1 MALNGE
7 VKTSTPG
14 PIKVKLSPVEETM
27 ILTLWCRAQDAA
39 SPNPKVGD
47 AYAREIL
54 DRVDTDNIKPSMFPS
69 DHRYGDYIAVRAKKL
84 DDWCR
89 VFLAAHAREPV
100 TVLHLGCG
108 LDLRAWR
115 VRESCGGD
123 VLWIDLDRAEA
134 VNLRR
139 RLVPDPEPIRAS
151 PQDRDRDGKWEYR
164 LVGASVM
171 DEGWIQEIPQDRPL
185 LVIAEGLFPY
195 LTPEEAA
202 ALLQR
207 LVDIVPSGRVI
218 MDTVGSILIR
228 YHSIMP
234 LFRGTGVQMKWGVDD
249 GEEAARAHPRLALAE
264 TVLFRDLLPGMF
276 ASAAPPCLGVL
287 TPLLSLLPSWRT
299 YGQLLRLEF

>member
-1 MALNGE
+1 MALNE
-7 VKTSTPG
+7 EAKNSTPG

-47 AYAREIL
+47 IYAQEIL

-69 DHRYGDYIAVRAKKL
+69 DHRYGDYIAVRAKTL

-89 VFLAAHAREPV
+89 VFLEAHEHEPV

-115 VRESCGGD
+115 VQQSCGKN
-123 VLWIDLDRAEA
+123 VLWIDLDRSEA

-139 RLVPDPEPIRAS
+139 RLIPDPVRAEAE
-151 PQDRDRDGKWEYR
+151 DRVWDYR
-164 LVGASVM
+164 LLGASVM
-171 DEGWIQEIPQDRPL
+171 DESWIKEIPKGRPL
-185 LVIAEGLFPY
+185 LVIGEGLFPY

-207 LVDIVPSGRVI
+207 LVEHVPSGRVI
-218 MDTVGSILIR
+218 MDTVGTILLR
-228 YHSIMP
+228 YHSLMP

-249 GEEAARAHPRLALAE
+249 GEEAARAHPRLSLAE
-264 TVLFRDLLPGMF
+264 TVLFQDLLPGMF
-276 ASAAPPCLGVL
+276 ASAAPPCLGIL